1 MLKSNGT
8 SDWRKILAMAGNITN
23 VAQMKEPRL
32 KWRQQLQPKCLVL
45 NIFVLHFLCSC
56 WLTN

>member
-1 MLKSNGT
+1 
-8 SDWRKILAMAGNITN
+8 MAGGVTN
-23 VAQMKEPRL
+23 DAQMKEPLL
-32 KWRQQLQPKCLVL
+32 KERQRFLPKCLVL